1 MVGITELDKQFAI
14 VQKANQIKLNE
25 LKKEISNSSNT
36 KLKFA
41 EEIDS
46 LLKKDKIIYND
57 DLKELDL
64 ILETKNDVE
73 FKRTKIK
80 TSDSEKESWEK
91 SVLESVVFLKNHN
104 IDVSKLNTYS
114 LLSAKELKKINDD
127 FIKPF
132 EELKWDIWDYGFV
145 TLAGIIGIATDFLIV
160 KIPKTIKSGVYK
172 GQEGSKLTENLN
184 NIKLPKNWQKSLSE
198 FAKVPYDNSGGA
210 DHRIDTIGHDP
221 VLGLIFGTIDI
232 FRGSATTMKKGVLEI
247 NRVSEPAN
255 LIIALL
261 KQLAHL
267 LSDVTTSKGIPVPFS
282 SLIRL
287 CNFGEFHG
295 PTGKKR
301 TLSDLA
307 LWMYHNGYDL
317 RHFVTM
323 SITPATIEIILR
335 AYIMIRHYF
344 EKDELKFKIANS
356 PKYRSMLLVA
366 HAIAC
371 AGNAGKIYFYG
382 GNPLALNYAEWI
394 ALVRYLIPSIKYW
407 LKDKHINKLNHYLE
421 LNRKGWDN
429 LVFEKNDTFE
439 NKYFDKLDV
448 VVLGQTK

>member
-1 MVGITELDKQFAI
+1 MDLTELDRQFAL
-14 VQKANQIKLNE
+14 VQRANQIKLKE
-25 LKKEISNSSNT
+25 LREEILNSSNV
-36 KLKFA
+36 KLNLID
-41 EEIDS
+41 EIDS
-46 LLKKDKIIYND
+46 LLGIDKINYKGNIND
-57 DLKELDL
+57 LDL
-64 ILETKNDVE
+64 ILETDKNIE
-73 FKRTKIK
+73 FKRTDNI
-80 TSDSEKESWEK
+80 TIDTEKDSWEK
-91 SVLESVVFLKNHN
+91 SVLSSTAFLEKRN
-104 IDVSKLNTYS
+104 INVSKLNTYS
-114 LLSAKELKKINDD
+114 LLSAEELKKINDD
-127 FIKPF
+127 FVKPF
-132 EELKWDIWDYGFV
+132 EDLKWDLWDYGFV
-145 TLAGIIGIATDFLIV
+145 TLAGIIGIATDFFIV
-160 KIPKTIKSGVYK
+160 KIPKTINNGVYK
-172 GQEGSKLTENLN
+172 GQEGSKLTEKFN
-184 NIKLPKNWQKSLSE
+184 NFKLPETWQKSLSE
-198 FAKVPYDNSGGA
+198 FAKVPYDNSGGG

-221 VLGLIFGTIDI
+221 VLGLIFGALDI
-232 FRGSATTMKKGVLEI
+232 YRGTATTMKKGVLQI
-247 NRVSEPAN
+247 NHVSEPTN
-255 LIIALL
+255 IIMAFL

-267 LSDVTTSKGIPVPFS
+267 LSDVTTSKGLPVPFS

-287 CNFGEFHG
+287 FKFGEFYG

-301 TLSDLA
+301 TISDLA

-344 EKDELKFKIANS
+344 EKDEIKIKLANN

-429 LVFEKNDTFE
+429 LVFEENDTIG
-439 NKYFDKLDV
+439 NRYFDKIDL